1 MANVYDGRTR
11 YGFQKVLAPVSCSI
25 PFSMR
30 FLKKPSIAGQVL
42 VTLGGSE
49 GSDVGV
55 PFTEKVSASKKP
67 ACPLDSVRVL
77 GLALE
82 KLHGGWFA
90 GTSAGR

>member
-42 VTLGGSE
+42 VTLGGSDLMLVFLLQKR
-49 GSDVGV
+49 SLLL
-55 PFTEKVSASKKP
+55 KNLP
-67 ACPLDSVRVL
+67 ALWIPS
-77 GLALE
+77 GY
-82 KLHGGWFA
+82 
-90 GTSAGR
+90 